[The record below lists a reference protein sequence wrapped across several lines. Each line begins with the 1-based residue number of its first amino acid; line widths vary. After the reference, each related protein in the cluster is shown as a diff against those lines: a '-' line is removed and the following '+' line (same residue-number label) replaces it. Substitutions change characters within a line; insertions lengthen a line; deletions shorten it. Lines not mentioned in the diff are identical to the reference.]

1 LSFKAEEIMADYA
14 VVKTLDYKGLRCPMP
29 VVHISREIGRIAVGE
44 VVEVL
49 TTDPGS
55 LADFPA
61 WARTTGQAVLETK
74 QEAGLIKIFVKR
86 QK

>member
-1 LSFKAEEIMADYA
+1 MADYA
-14 VVKTLDYKGLRCPMP
+14 VKKTLDYKGLPCPMP
-29 VVHISREIGRIAVGE
+29 IVKISQDIKSVAIDE

-55 LADFPA
+55 IADFPA
-61 WARTTGQAVLETK
+61 WAKTSGNAVLETK
-74 QEAGLIKIFVKR
+74 QDAGLIHLFVKR

>member
-1 LSFKAEEIMADYA
+1 MAEYT
-14 VVKTLDYKGLRCPMP
+14 VTKTLDCKGL
-29 VVHISREIGRIAVGE
+29 ISQQIGSVAVGE
-44 VVEVL
+44 VIEVL

-61 WARTTGQAVLETK
+61 WAKTMGHAVLETK
-74 QEAGLIKIFVKR
+74 QETGLIRIFVKR

>member
-1 LSFKAEEIMADYA
+1 MAEIA
-14 VVKTLDYKGLRCPMP
+14 VKKVLDCKGLACPMP
-29 VVHISREIGRIAVGE
+29 VVKISQQIGSVAVGE
-44 VVEVL
+44 VIEVL

-61 WARTTGQAVLETK
+61 WAKTTGHAVLETR
-74 QEAGLIKIFVKR
+74 QEPGLIHILVKR

>member
-1 LSFKAEEIMADYA
+1 MADYTI
-14 VVKTLDYKGLRCPMP
+14 VKTLDYKGLACPMP
-29 VVHISREIGRIAVGE
+29 VVKISQQIGSVAVGE
-44 VVEVL
+44 VIEVL

-61 WARTTGQAVLETK
+61 WAKTTGHGIVETK
-74 QEAGLIKIFVKR
+74 QEPGLIKIFVKR

>member
-1 LSFKAEEIMADYA
+1 MPDYT
-14 VVKTLDYKGLRCPMP
+14 VVRTLDCKGLPCPMP
-29 VVHISREIGRIAVGE
+29 VIKLSQEIGKVAVGE
-44 VVEVL
+44 VIEVL

-61 WARTTGQAVLETK
+61 WAKTTGNAVVETK
-74 QEAGLIKIFVKR
+74 QEPGLIRFAVKR

>member
-1 LSFKAEEIMADYA
+1 MADYTVA
-14 VVKTLDYKGLRCPMP
+14 KTLDYKGLACPMP
-29 VVHISREIGRIAVGE
+29 IVKISQAIGSVAVGD
-44 VVEVL
+44 VMEVL

-61 WARTTGQAVLETK
+61 WAKTTGQAILETK
-74 QEAGLIKIFVKR
+74 QEPGLIKIYVKR

>member
-1 LSFKAEEIMADYA
+1 MADYTVA
-14 VVKTLDYKGLRCPMP
+14 KTLDFKGLACPMP
-29 VVHISREIGRIAVGE
+29 VVKISQQIGSVAIGE
-44 VVEVL
+44 VIEVL

-61 WARTTGQAVLETK
+61 WAKTMGHSILETK
-74 QEAGLIKIFVKR
+74 QEPGVIKIFVKR

>member
-1 LSFKAEEIMADYA
+1 MADYTIA
-14 VVKTLDYKGLRCPMP
+14 KVLDCKGLACPMP
-29 VVHISREIGRIAVGE
+29 VVKISQQIGSVAVGE
-44 VVEVL
+44 VIEVY

-61 WARTTGQAVLETK
+61 WAKTMGHAVLETK
-74 QEAGLIKIFVKR
+74 QEPGLIHIFVKR

>member
-1 LSFKAEEIMADYA
+1 MADYTVA
-14 VVKTLDYKGLRCPMP
+14 KVLDCKGLACPMP
-29 VVHISREIGRIAVGE
+29 VVKISQQIGSVAVGE
-44 VVEVL
+44 VIEVY

-61 WARTTGQAVLETK
+61 WAKTMGHAVLETK
-74 QEAGLIKIFVKR
+74 QEPGLIHIFVKR

>member
-1 LSFKAEEIMADYA
+1 MPDYQIA
-14 VVKTLDYKGLRCPMP
+14 KTLDYKGLACPMP
-29 VVHISREIGRIAVGE
+29 IVKVSQQIGTVAIGE
-44 VVEVL
+44 VIEVQ

-61 WARTTGQAVLETK
+61 WAKTMGHAIVETR
-74 QEAGLIKIFVKR
+74 QEPGLIHIFVKR

>member
-1 LSFKAEEIMADYA
+1 MADYA
-14 VVKTLDYKGLRCPMP
+14 IAKTLDCKGLACPMP
-29 VVHISREIGRIAVGE
+29 IVKISQAIGSVSVGD
-44 VVEVL
+44 VIEVL

-61 WARTTGQAVLETK
+61 WAKTTGHAILETK
-74 QEAGLIKIFVKR
+74 QVPGLITIFVRR

>member
-1 LSFKAEEIMADYA
+1 LPLVKLSQEIP
-14 VVKTLDYKGLRCPMP
+14 K
-29 VVHISREIGRIAVGE
+29 IAVGD

-55 LADFPA
+55 IADFPA
-61 WARTTGQAVLETK
+61 WAKTMGQAVLEIK
-74 QEAGLIKIFVKR
+74 QEPGLIRILIKR